1 MSFNTL
7 VSINFSSIAGAT
19 RSWAITWHVLIR
31 LASNDQTTQ
40 PMRSSYRPQLRQICG
55 IERWDNKILFQ
66 SICQFVRQLRMKL
79 CDRNLDSVL
88 IARIWAGLSTR
99 QLGNKPVCHHY
110 SWLSSKTQASCYC
123 LTGNIWTHH
132 RSLGLYH
139 HQILNVTKANYFW
152 IEILMVTQ
160 HIIEMSNNGWKGGGL
175 NTITWNWL
183 SCPGSEQGAQL
194 SHHGAIHCLIA
205 SWTCC

>member
-31 LASNDQTTQ
+31 LASNDQTAQ

-66 SICQFVRQLRMKL
+66 SICQFVRQFRMKL

-88 IARIWAGLSTR
+88 IARIWAGLSTLG
-99 QLGNKPVCHHY
+99 LGNKPVCHHY
-110 SWLSSKTQASCYC
+110 SWLHQDTGLMLLLDSQHMNTSSQSWVVSSSNSKCYKSQ
-123 LTGNIWTHH
+123 LFLNWNFNGHSAYH
-132 RSLGLYH
+132 R
-139 HQILNVTKANYFW
+139 NVKQW
-152 IEILMVTQ
+152 VE
-160 HIIEMSNNGWKGGGL
+160 GWR
-175 NTITWNWL
+175 
-183 SCPGSEQGAQL
+183 S
-194 SHHGAIHCLIA
+194 
-205 SWTCC
+205 